1 MSAGPVRAA
10 GGVVWRGD
18 GAGVEI
24 LLVHRPRYDDWSMP
38 KGKRDAGET
47 DELCALR
54 EVEEETGLRCEPG
67 QELPSVRYVDHR
79 GRDKVVRWWAMRV
92 VDGAFEPN
100 DEVDE
105 VRWLPAAQARAQ
117 LSYDRDRDVLDAF
130 LR

>member
-47 DELCALR
+47 DEVCALR

-117 LSYDRDRDVLDAF
+117 LSYDRDREVLDAF